1 VSEPGLSSINVVA
14 SAIDASLLDFGGHT
28 SPDGAITL
36 MLTDVEDA
44 RALPPDVLRDHATLV
59 RQLVGAHDGSVAG
72 QSDDGFMASFGSAHS
87 ALRCA
92 IELQK
97 AFADSELKPRV
108 GLHSGFLIAD
118 ADAFYGRNVVLAA
131 RIADRAKGR
140 EILVSDAL
148 REYTS
153 TDPTFAFEDRG
164 RARLKGLLGT
174 HHIHAV
180 SWQR

>member
-1 VSEPGLSSINVVA
+1 VTEPGLSSINVVA

-36 MLTDVEDA
+36 LLTDVEDA
-44 RALPPDVLRDHATLV
+44 RELPPDVLRDHATLV

-72 QSDDGFMASFGSAHS
+72 QSDDGFMASFASAHS

-97 AFADSELKPRV
+97 AFADSDLKPRV

-140 EILVSDAL
+140 EILVSDSL
-148 REYTS
+148 RDYTS
-153 TDPTFAFEDRG
+153 SDPTFHFEDRG
-164 RARLKGLLGT
+164 KARLKGLLGT
-174 HHIHAV
+174 HPIHAV
-180 SWQR
+180 IWR